1 MLKAAHAAK
10 DSGVDVVVGYVE
22 PHLRPETSALL
33 VGLEQLPLREI
44 VHKGIA
50 LRDFDLDAALRRNPQ
65 LILVDELAHTNPE
78 GSRHQ
83 KRFQD
88 VKELLRNGID
98 VYTTVNVQHLESL
111 YDLVASITGIA
122 VRERVPDRIF
132 DESAQ
137 VELVDIEPEELL

>member
-111 YDLVASITGIA
+111 YDLVASITSVA

-132 DESAQ
+132 DEAAQ